1 MKYLLT
7 FNIKYIF
14 VFTVL
19 AFALLFTVLASSTTG
34 QDDTTTGVRGS
45 FHPYDDYLDPFSL
58 DEDIFD
64 DQYFQTIGADYI
76 PPDVQEDIKGGKGST
91 KLGCSL
97 RALHKCK
104 GIEELVNAIYKSL
117 FVFGGV
123 LGVFMIMFRG
133 IAITIATAQG
143 AVVKRDDAITD
154 FENVVIGLGLL
165 ALSYIILNIINP
177 DILIF

>member
-1 MKYLLT
+1 MRELYK
-7 FNIKYIF
+7 
-14 VFTVL
+14 
-19 AFALLFTVLASSTTG
+19 
-34 QDDTTTGVRGS
+34 
-45 FHPYDDYLDPFSL
+45 
-58 DEDIFD
+58 
-64 DQYFQTIGADYI
+64 
-76 PPDVQEDIKGGKGST
+76 
-91 KLGCSL
+91 CS
-97 RALHKCK
+97 
-104 GIEELVNAIYKSL
+104 GIEDLANAIYKSL

-165 ALSYIILNIINP
+165 ALSYIILDIINP

>member
-19 AFALLFTVLASSTTG
+19 AFALLFTVLASSTDG
-34 QDDTTTGVRGS
+34 QGSTPPSVRGNFPPESTVTSTSTITSTSTTG
-45 FHPYDDYLDPFSL
+45 
-58 DEDIFD
+58 
-64 DQYFQTIGADYI
+64 T
-76 PPDVQEDIKGGKGST
+76 T

-97 RALHKCK
+97 RELSSCK
-104 GIEELVNAIYKSL
+104 GIEDLVNALYKSL

-165 ALSYIILNIINP
+165 ALSYIILDIINP
-177 DILIF
+177 DILSF

>member
-45 FHPYDDYLDPFSL
+45 FHLDDDYLDPFSL

-64 DQYFQTIGADYI
+64 DLPTEVVEETITAN
-76 PPDVQEDIKGGKGST
+76 
-91 KLGCSL
+91 LGCSL

-123 LGVFMIMFRG
+123 LGY
-133 IAITIATAQG
+133 Q
-143 AVVKRDDAITD
+143 
-154 FENVVIGLGLL
+154 GLL
-165 ALSYIILNIINP
+165 YPI
-177 DILIF
+177 

>member
-1 MKYLLT
+1 MYYNTMNMKYLLT

-19 AFALLFTVLASSTTG
+19 AFALLFTVLARNTDGQSDTSPSSP
-34 QDDTTTGVRGS
+34 RGNIS
-45 FHPYDDYLDPFSL
+45 
-58 DEDIFD
+58 ID
-64 DQYFQTIGADYI
+64 DQYFQTIGAGYI
-76 PPDVQEDIKGGKGST
+76 PPDVQKEIKEGTGTT

-97 RALHKCK
+97 RALHKCS
-104 GIEELVNAIYKSL
+104 GIEDLVNAIYKSL

-165 ALSYIILNIINP
+165 ALSYIILDIINP